1 MTLKEY
7 WEQYAAPYT
16 PDPAAAGAYLEMIR
30 PSEPDWHPPYWG
42 TDDWA
47 IWCTNWINTYVY
59 TMYGDRELF
68 DYLIKDTFIQTI
80 TAVHNAT
87 YYMALNNQYKYKHL
101 YDLFEAEFEPL
112 WNVDGTTK
120 TTFDWDMNRTGKDE
134 LTRSGEDK
142 NVRSGNQA
150 NAVTG
155 TDTTTNSTTTYDS
168 SSDHTTDKSALLH
181 GRTDTLT
188 FNSVTD
194 TRTYTALK
202 DSREYT
208 NLKDKKSGTETV
220 ERTGNI
226 GVTKATE
233 LAADALDWA
242 GRFKLPEIIACDIV
256 GAISYPFV

>member
-1 MTLKEY
+1 MTLYEY
-7 WEQYAAPYT
+7 AKAAMTDVGAPLNT
-16 PDPAAAGAYLEMIR
+16 IFLQTEDPLD
-30 PSEPDWHPPYWG
+30 PSWVPPIYG
-42 TDDWA
+42 SDDWFT
-47 IWCTNWINTYVY
+47 WCKGFINEYIY
-59 TMYGDRELF
+59 HEYPDRELF
-68 DYLIKDTFIQTI
+68 NRIEDAGGSIAKLLR
-80 TAVHNAT
+80 VREAT
-87 YYMALNNQYKYKHL
+87 HWLCVRNQYKYKHL
-101 YDLFEAEFEPL
+101 YDLFLADYEPL

-120 TTFDWDMNRTGKDE
+120 TTYDWDMNRTGKDE

-194 TRTYTALK
+194 TRTYTNLK

-220 ERTGNI
+220 ERSGNI
-226 GVTKATE
+226 GITKATE

-242 GRFKLPEIIACDIV
+242 GKFKLPEIIACDIV

>member
-7 WEQYAAPYT
+7 WSAYGPSYAIGT
-16 PDPAAAGAYLEMIR
+16 AAYGAFLEMLRNDTTWR
-30 PSEPDWHPPYWG
+30 PPIWG

-47 IWCTNWINTYVY
+47 TWCADWINSYIWKRY
-59 TMYGDRELF
+59 GSREIMEHLIGDRF
-68 DYLIKDTFIQTI
+68 ADTISNI
-80 TAVHNAT
+80 HNET
-87 YYMALNNQYKYKHL
+87 YFMALNNRYKYKHL
-101 YDLFEAEFEPL
+101 YDLDQADFEPL

-150 NAVTG
+150 NATTG

-168 SSDHTTDKSALLH
+168 ASDHTTDKSALLH

>member
-7 WEQYAAPYT
+7 WDGYGPVYT
-16 PDPAAAGAYLEMIR
+16 PGITVAGAYLEMR
-30 PSEPDWHPPYWG
+30 RNDTSWFPAVWG
-42 TDDWA
+42 QDDWA
-47 IWCTNWINTYVY
+47 AWCHTWINSYVMIRYGAREIMEHLIGDTLLDTINNIHNETY
-59 TMYGDRELF
+59 M
-68 DYLIKDTFIQTI
+68 
-80 TAVHNAT
+80 
-87 YYMALNNQYKYKHL
+87 MALNNQYKYNHL
-101 YDLFEAEFEPL
+101 YDLFLADYEPL

-134 LTRSGEDK
+134 VTRSGEDK

-194 TRTYTALK
+194 TRTYTNLK

-220 ERTGNI
+220 TRTGNI

-233 LAADALDWA
+233 LAADALEWA
-242 GRFKLPEIIACDIV
+242 RRFKLPEIIACDIV

>member
-1 MTLKEY
+1 MTLY
-7 WEQYAAPYT
+7 DYAKAAMTDVGAPIDT
-16 PDPAAAGAYLEMIR
+16 VFLQCTDPTD
-30 PSEPDWHPPYWG
+30 PSWVPPIYG
-42 TDDWA
+42 SDDWFT
-47 IWCTNWINTYVY
+47 WCKSWINQYIFSEY
-59 TMYGDRELF
+59 ADRELF
-68 DYLIKDTFIQTI
+68 GRIEDADGSIAKLLKVRD
-80 TAVHNAT
+80 AT
-87 YYMALNNQYKYKHL
+87 HWLCIRNQYKYRHL
-101 YDLFEAEFEPL
+101 YDLFLAEFEPL

-120 TTFDWDMNRTGKDE
+120 TTFAWGMTRNGKDV

-168 SSDHTTDKSALLH
+168 SADHPTDKSALAH

-194 TRTYTALK
+194 TRTYTNLK

-208 NLKDKKSGTETV
+208 NLKDIKDGTETV
-220 ERTGNI
+220 ERSGNI
-226 GVTKATE
+226 GVTKATD

-242 GRFKLPEIIACDIV
+242 GRFKLPDIIACDIV
-256 GAISYPFV
+256 GVISYPFV